1 MGIVIEVEKL
11 VKQFKAARAVDNISF
26 TVGRGECFGLLGPNG
41 AGKTTTVNMLSTLLK
56 PTSGRALIAGYDVG
70 TQKNQVRASIGMV
83 FQEPALDSKLTGK
96 ENLEF
101 HAMMYGI
108 APRSYK
114 KSISELL
121 DLVELSE
128 KADTL
133 VQNYSG
139 GMKRRLEIARG
150 LIQKPKVLF
159 LDEPTLGL
167 DSQTRRRIWDYIKG
181 LLSEKNVSI
190 ILTTHYMEEADFLC
204 DRIAIIDSG
213 RIIALGTPKEL
224 KDSQGGDVLTLEVES
239 ASGTFTK
246 ALSAMAGI
254 RSIKEYQEC
263 QKCLTVTLERAE
275 TKIPDVLRMAQ
286 EFSVRVLSVNVHKIS
301 LEDVFLNY
309 TGRTIKNTEERE
321 KVW

>member
-1 MGIVIEVEKL
+1 MRSIEVKELEKH
-11 VKQFKAARAVDNISF
+11 FKNTKAVNNISF
-26 TVGRGECFGLLGPNG
+26 WVEKGECFGLLGPNG
-41 AGKTTTVNMLSTLLK
+41 AGKTTTVNILSTLLK
-56 PTSGRALIAGYDVG
+56 PTSGSAMVAGYDVLKN
-70 TQKNQVRASIGMV
+70 KNQVRENIGMV

-108 APRSYK
+108 APKIYK
-114 KSISELL
+114 KRIDDLL
-121 DLVELSE
+121 DLVELKE
-128 KADTL
+128 KQDTL

-167 DSQTRRRIWDYIKG
+167 DSQTRRRIWDYIKD
-181 LLSEKNVSI
+181 LLSEKDLSI
-190 ILTTHYMEEADFLC
+190 ILTTHYMDEADYLC
-204 DRIAIIDSG
+204 NRIAIIDNG
-213 RIIALGTPKEL
+213 KIIAIGTPREL
-224 KDSQGGDVLTLEVES
+224 KDGQGGDVLTLEVENENKD
-239 ASGTFTK
+239 FTTS
-246 ALSAMAGI
+246 LSKIDGVK
-254 RSIKEYQEC
+254 SIKEHQEC
-263 QKCLTVTLERAE
+263 PTCLTVTLEKAE
-275 TKIPDVLRMAQ
+275 TKIPEVLGLAQ
-286 EFSVRVLSVNVHKIS
+286 DLAVKVTSVNVHKIS

>member
-1 MGIVIEVEKL
+1 MKSIEVKNL
-11 VKQFKAARAVDNISF
+11 SKHFKSTKAVDDISF
-26 TVGRGECFGLLGPNG
+26 YVNKGECFGLLGPNG
-41 AGKTTTVNMLSTLLK
+41 AGKTTTVNILSTLLK
-56 PTSGRALIAGYDVG
+56 PTLGNATVAGYDVL
-70 TQKNQVRASIGMV
+70 KNKNEVRNSIGMV

-108 APRSYK
+108 PPKTYK
-114 KSISELL
+114 KRIDALL
-121 DLVELSE
+121 DLVELKE
-128 KADTL
+128 KQNTL

-181 LLSEKNVSI
+181 LLSEKDISI
-190 ILTTHYMEEADFLC
+190 ILTTHYMDEADYLC
-204 DRIAIIDSG
+204 DRIAIIDNG
-213 RIIALGTPKEL
+213 KIIALGTPREL
-224 KDSQGGDVLTLEVES
+224 KDSQGGDVLTLEVENETREFI
-239 ASGTFTK
+239 AS
-246 ALSAMAGI
+246 LSGINGI

-263 QKCLTVTLERAE
+263 PRCLSITLEKAE
-275 TKIPDVLRMAQ
+275 TKIPEVLKLAQ
-286 EFSVRVLSVNVHKIS
+286 DFSVKVASVSVHKIS